1 MHIVRS
7 RNHKKNELKI
17 DVLVSPFCG
26 GLSCDDSAASLAREP
41 FPILGFGIPAL
52 TR

>member
-17 DVLVSPFCG
+17 DVLVSHFVVVFPVTILQPRWHASHF
-26 GLSCDDSAASLAREP
+26 LFWALASL
-41 FPILGFGIPAL
+41 L
-52 TR
+52 